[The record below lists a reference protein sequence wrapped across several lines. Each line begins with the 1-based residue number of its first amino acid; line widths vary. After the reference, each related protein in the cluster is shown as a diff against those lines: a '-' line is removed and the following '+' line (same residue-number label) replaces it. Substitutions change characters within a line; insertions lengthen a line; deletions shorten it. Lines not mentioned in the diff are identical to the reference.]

1 MLEREVYNKG
11 RLVIT
16 RVSGEVRSQEIIDHV
31 FWLIDSHTI
40 GEIQSGYDQVVYTLD
55 IESVNIKEEDIQ
67 RINEIST
74 GLGQGRGRFRTAII
88 ASGPAEL
95 KLAAFYQSLAK
106 SSELE
111 VEVCSS
117 FDEAFAW
124 LGCENPDP
132 GKYR

>member
-67 RINEIST
+67 RINEISIS
-74 GLGQGRGRFRTAII
+74 LGQGRGRFRTAII
-88 ASGPAEL
+88 ASGPTEL
-95 KLAAFYQSLAK
+95 KLASFYESLAK
-106 SSELE
+106 SSDLE
-111 VEVCSS
+111 VKVCSS

-132 GKYR
+132 ERYR